1 MLQACPCHA
10 QHRQRMW
17 EILVFSI
24 SKQKYFPFLLTPK
37 LGLIPRINSM
47 ENLCNKKD
55 LDDYQKYH
63 CVEIASEV
71 GPHVLP
77 EACARLI
84 ASMSARLHHGAV
96 GKACMQAAAWVL
108 LFSLQFVGHLADSS
122 EVVYIIEANTGMQD
136 IQP

>member
-1 MLQACPCHA
+1 
-10 QHRQRMW
+10 
-17 EILVFSI
+17 
-24 SKQKYFPFLLTPK
+24 
-37 LGLIPRINSM
+37 M
-47 ENLCNKKD
+47 ENLCSKKD

-84 ASMSARLHHGAV
+84 ASMSARLHRSAV
-96 GKACMQAAAWVL
+96 GKAYMQAAAWAL
-108 LFSLQFVGHLADSS
+108 LFSLHFVGHLAGSS
-122 EVVYIIEANTGMQD
+122 EVMYINEAHMGMHD